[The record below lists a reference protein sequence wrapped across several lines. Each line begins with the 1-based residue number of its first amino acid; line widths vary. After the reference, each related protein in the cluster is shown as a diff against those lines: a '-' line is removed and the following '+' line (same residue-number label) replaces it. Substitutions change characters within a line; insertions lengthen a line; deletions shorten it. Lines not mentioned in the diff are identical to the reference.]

1 MGKARHAPFAKGLA
15 LHDGLIIGSR
25 FESGLGEVVRQ
36 MALDG
41 HGIALLADWHVGDD
55 LRSGK
60 LLEAFAD
67 WTVEPSSGIY
77 AVYPSREKYR
87 AHRPKLYRSS
97 QGMDGDPPD

>member
-1 MGKARHAPFAKGLA
+1 
-15 LHDGLIIGSR
+15 
-25 FESGLGEVVRQ
+25 

-77 AVYPSREKYR
+77 AVYPKRKYR